1 MKFLRRKHKLPP
13 ADLVEALHAREHAVR
28 QLADANA
35 AQESVDAV
43 HAEALTL
50 AETLRQI
57 RQRNHFGQ
65 SLENLNW
72 SKQ

>member
-1 MKFLRRKHKLPP
+1 MIWRRKRRHPSP
-13 ADLVEALHAREHAVR
+13 DQVEALQAREQADR

-35 AQESVDAV
+35 T
-43 HAEALTL
+43 HAEAVSL
-50 AETLRQI
+50 AEALRQI

>member
-1 MKFLRRKHKLPP
+1 MTWGRWNRRHPTPEQL
-13 ADLVEALHAREHAVR
+13 EALQAREYADR
-28 QLADANA
+28 QLETAN
-35 AQESVDAV
+35 DM
-43 HAEALTL
+43 HKEALSL
-50 AETLRQI
+50 AETLKQI

>member
-1 MKFLRRKHKLPP
+1 VIWDRWKRRHPTP
-13 ADLVEALHAREHAVR
+13 EQVEALQAREHADR
-28 QLADANA
+28 QLESAN
-35 AQESVDAV
+35 DT

-72 SKQ
+72 SKR

>member
-1 MKFLRRKHKLPP
+1 MMWGKWKRRHPTP
-13 ADLVEALHAREHAVR
+13 GQVEALQAREHADR
-28 QLADANA
+28 QLESANDMH
-35 AQESVDAV
+35 E
-43 HAEALTL
+43 EALSLTEKL
-50 AETLRQI
+50 HQI

>member
-1 MKFLRRKHKLPP
+1 MIWDRWKRRQPTP
-13 ADLVEALHAREHAVR
+13 ALIEALQAREDADR
-28 QLADANA
+28 QLEVARD
-35 AQESVDAV
+35 V
-43 HAEALTL
+43 HAEALSL
-50 AETLRQI
+50 AETLKQI

>member
-1 MKFLRRKHKLPP
+1 MMWGNWKRRHPTPGQL
-13 ADLVEALHAREHAVR
+13 EALQAREDADR
-28 QLADANA
+28 QLENANDMH
-35 AQESVDAV
+35 E
-43 HAEALTL
+43 EALSL
-50 AETLRQI
+50 AETLKQI

>member
-1 MKFLRRKHKLPP
+1 MIWDRWKRPHPTP
-13 ADLVEALHAREHAVR
+13 DQVEALQAREQADR
-28 QLADANA
+28 QLESANDKH
-35 AQESVDAV
+35 E
-43 HAEALTL
+43 EALTL

>member
-1 MKFLRRKHKLPP
+1 MIWDRWKRRHPTPDQL
-13 ADLVEALHAREHAVR
+13 AALQAREHADR
-28 QLADANA
+28 QLETAN
-35 AQESVDAV
+35 DV
-43 HAEALTL
+43 HEEALTL

>member
-1 MKFLRRKHKLPP
+1 LQ
-13 ADLVEALHAREHAVR
+13 AREQADR
-28 QLADANA
+28 QLEDATTM
-35 AQESVDAV
+35 
-43 HAEALTL
+43 HAEALSL

>member
-1 MKFLRRKHKLPP
+1 MWNWWKRRHPTPGQL
-13 ADLVEALHAREHAVR
+13 EALQAREHAGR
-28 QLADANA
+28 QLEDAERLH
-35 AQESVDAV
+35 AQAVSIAES
-43 HAEALTL
+43 LK
-50 AETLRQI
+50 QI

>member
-1 MKFLRRKHKLPP
+1 MMWRRVWRKVKHRRPTP
-13 ADLVEALHAREHAVR
+13 GQIEALQAREHADR
-28 QLADANA
+28 QLQQATTT
-35 AQESVDAV
+35 
-43 HAEALTL
+43 HAEALAL
-50 AETLRQI
+50 AEKLRQI

>member
-1 MKFLRRKHKLPP
+1 MMWRRLWRRLKHQHPTP
-13 ADLVEALHAREHAVR
+13 EQIEALQAREHADR
-28 QLADANA
+28 QLAHAN
-35 AQESVDAV
+35 DV
-43 HAEALTL
+43 HAEALAL
-50 AETLRQI
+50 AEKLRQI

>member
-1 MKFLRRKHKLPP
+1 MIWDRWKRRHPNP
-13 ADLVEALHAREHAVR
+13 ALMEALQARESADR
-28 QLADANA
+28 QLETAN
-35 AQESVDAV
+35 DV
-43 HAEALTL
+43 HAEAVSL

-72 SKQ
+72 SNK

>member
-1 MKFLRRKHKLPP
+1 MMWDRWKRRHPSVDQV
-13 ADLVEALHAREHAVR
+13 AALQAREQADR
-28 QLADANA
+28 QLEYAN
-35 AQESVDAV
+35 DK

-50 AETLRQI
+50 AETLKQI

>member
-1 MKFLRRKHKLPP
+1 MWKRRKRRHPTPGQL
-13 ADLVEALHAREHAVR
+13 EALQAREQAGR
-28 QLADANA
+28 QL
-35 AQESVDAV
+35 ESA
-43 HAEALTL
+43 HGKHEEALSIT
-50 AETLRQI
+50 ESLRQI

>member
-1 MKFLRRKHKLPP
+1 MMWRGRKRKHLTP
-13 ADLVEALHAREHAVR
+13 DLVEALQAREHADR
-28 QLADANA
+28 QLEAAN
-35 AQESVDAV
+35 DM
-43 HAEALTL
+43 HAEAMSLTEKL
-50 AETLRQI
+50 HQI

>member
-1 MKFLRRKHKLPP
+1 MWLRRRKHDPP
-13 ADLVEALHAREHAVR
+13 PPTQVEAIEAV
-28 QLADANA
+28 AA
-35 AQESVDAV
+35 AQRELDDA
-43 HAEALTL
+43 HRMHEAALTL
-50 AETLRQI
+50 TDKLAQI

>member
-1 MKFLRRKHKLPP
+1 L
-13 ADLVEALHAREHAVR
+13 EALQAREQADR
-28 QLADANA
+28 QLESANGKH
-35 AQESVDAV
+35 E
-43 HAEALTL
+43 EAMSL
-50 AETLRQI
+50 AENLRQI

>member
-1 MKFLRRKHKLPP
+1 MTWRRKRRHPN
-13 ADLVEALHAREHAVR
+13 ADQVEALQAREQAGR
-28 QLADANA
+28 QLEEAN
-35 AQESVDAV
+35 DR
-43 HAEALTL
+43 HAEALNL
-50 AETLRQI
+50 AMKLRQI

>member
-1 MKFLRRKHKLPP
+1 MMRGWWTRRHPTP
-13 ADLVEALHAREHAVR
+13 GQVEALQAREQADR
-28 QLADANA
+28 QLEDAH
-35 AQESVDAV
+35 EM
-43 HAEALTL
+43 HAEALSM

>member
-1 MKFLRRKHKLPP
+1 LQ
-13 ADLVEALHAREHAVR
+13 AREHADR
-28 QLADANA
+28 QLENAN
-35 AQESVDAV
+35 DL
-43 HAEALTL
+43 HAEALSL
-50 AETLRQI
+50 AETLKQI

>member
-1 MKFLRRKHKLPP
+1 MWKRLKRSMRPNP
-13 ADLVEALHAREHAVR
+13 SPEAIEALQAREHAAR
-28 QLADANA
+28 QL
-35 AQESVDAV
+35 ESAENM

>member
-1 MKFLRRKHKLPP
+1 VIWDRWKRRHPNP
-13 ADLVEALHAREHAVR
+13 ALLEALQARESADR
-28 QLADANA
+28 QLETAN
-35 AQESVDAV
+35 DV
-43 HAEALTL
+43 HAEAVSL

-72 SKQ
+72 SNK